1 MSTPGMS
8 VHCID
13 FDMPM
18 MKILHKIL
26 LLVALALP
34 LGAGLPAC
42 HSLDSFDNDYYGNFD
57 ALWTTLDRHYCFFD
71 EKGVDWDAVGAEYR
85 AKIKPDMELKEFF
98 DLCADMLAELRDGHT
113 NLSSWFAVSYY
124 RDWWSAYPQNF
135 NWRLIQQSYL
145 GFDYTTSGAMSYKL
159 LQDSN
164 VAYVRYSSFAAGVGH
179 AFVNDMMLSMKEAD
193 GMIID
198 IRDNGGGDMTAVED
212 LVSHFIDSRI
222 LAGYI
227 SHKDGPGHDDFSE
240 PYPYYYDPAL
250 GVLWLKPVIILT
262 NRSTFS
268 AANNF
273 VQVMKPLPQVA
284 VVGDT
289 TGGGSGMPFSSEMPI
304 GWAVRF
310 SASPVYD
317 ADMNLTENGIEPS
330 PGGKI
335 DMDPKA
341 ALDGHDTILDFA
353 IDAIVRHA
361 EENKKATTVPLTLP

>member
-1 MSTPGMS
+1 MMINKKSGRGVFHLPGS
-8 VHCID
+8 G
-13 FDMPM
+13 PL
-18 MKILHKIL
+18 LHRT
-26 LLVALALP
+26 
-34 LGAGLPAC
+34 G
-42 HSLDSFDNDYYGNFD
+42 
-57 ALWTTLDRHYCFFD
+57 DRRSPFYC
-71 EKGVDWDAVGAEYR
+71 EK
-85 AKIKPDMELKEFF
+85 K
-98 DLCADMLAELRDGHT
+98 
-113 NLSSWFAVSYY
+113 NLYI
-124 RDWWSAYPQNF
+124 QN
-135 NWRLIQQSYL
+135 I
-145 GFDYTTSGAMSYKL
+145 
-159 LQDSN
+159 
-164 VAYVRYSSFAAGVGH
+164 
-179 AFVNDMMLSMKEAD
+179 
-193 GMIID
+193 
-198 IRDNGGGDMTAVED
+198 
-212 LVSHFIDSRI
+212 
-222 LAGYI
+222 
-227 SHKDGPGHDDFSE
+227 
-240 PYPYYYDPAL
+240 
-250 GVLWLKPVIILT
+250 T